1 MKKKSTDFTIFGTV
15 NAFNTSVIEGKLNYL
30 GGKEAQNR
38 EGVGGLIVKVI
49 IIIIQINNNAPYNDF
64 IVICFVVSINTIII
78 K

>member
-1 MKKKSTDFTIFGTV
+1 MKKIFGTV
-15 NAFNTSVIEGKLNYL
+15 NSFNTSVIEGKLNYL
-30 GGKEAQNR
+30 GRREAQNR

-64 IVICFVVSINTIII
+64 IVICFVVINTIII